1 MFVYTPPI
9 SNIESLS
16 QSNISSLDSVSFGRN
31 RADVNIQQQTT
42 SALPNTETVMT
53 DNEELDPPPPQDTFN
68 VFAAVG
74 LSSHSSYDSDKYK
87 RTWLKSKVIRSSIL
101 SAGEFTDAC
110 SRSLSV
116 PINYN
121 GIASIMEVTGA
132 ILPKQCANEIT
143 RHEQKKKILSNATSV
158 GNKQK

>member
-1 MFVYTPPI
+1 MEYVC
-9 SNIESLS
+9 SGRLLS
-16 QSNISSLDSVSFGRN
+16 R
-31 RADVNIQQQTT
+31 
-42 SALPNTETVMT
+42 
-53 DNEELDPPPPQDTFN
+53 
-68 VFAAVG
+68 
-74 LSSHSSYDSDKYK
+74 SSYDLAKYK
-87 RTWLKSKVIRSSIL
+87 ISWLKAKVIHYYIL

-143 RHEQKKKILSNATSV
+143 RHEQKKKYCPMQHLSV
-158 GNKQK
+158 IRLNK